1 MSTFRTAPPP
11 QTGLLPPTRR
21 GPPHWSRAAIWWC
34 LLGVQFL
41 GGAGQGSA
49 EQAASPLTT
58 VKQVHDLS
66 PDEAGRHLPVRLRG
80 VVTGFSGWR
89 DYFFFQDATGGT
101 AINRE
106 EHTAVRPGDAVEIDG
121 VSDPGLFSNSVIS
134 KQVRVVGPGKMPRVP
149 VSNYSD
155 LEGGVRDAE
164 WIMVRGVVQSA
175 KVETIWEKSVLVLGL
190 EMAGSQ
196 MSVRVFHFDAADL
209 NRLVDAKILVGGVCG
224 TAYND
229 KRQFTGLRLFV
240 GDARSIVVE
249 EPAPVDPY
257 AGPPHP
263 IRSVMQVGPRDRARH
278 RVKIEGVVTY
288 QDKGHSLY
296 VQDGADGILVSTDQ
310 DETLPVGT
318 RIEAIGFPALGSYS
332 PELTNAAFRIVSR
345 GNRVEPAA
353 IHAVDFLQYKDT
365 FAYAPY
371 DSQLVRLEGKVVSPL
386 ALPNEDAWLL
396 RDGQGDFVASLRHGA
411 GSSRLPP
418 VANGATLSVVGVM
431 QVVVDADRQPQSFR
445 VLLRGPADLE
455 IVERAPWWTPM
466 RSLVVLG
473 LLLTAC
479 LGAVFWTM
487 MLRRQ
492 VLVKTRL
499 LRESEGRF
507 RNQAQI
513 DTLTGV
519 SSRAF
524 LHEQLASAV
533 NQAKRLGGVIGVM
546 MLDLD
551 HFKQVNDT
559 LGHHVGDAL
568 LCIVA
573 RRIRATVRRSDVVAR
588 MGGDEFVVLLLDLA
602 QASDAATIAAK
613 LVANV
618 AVPAEI
624 EGREMAVSA
633 SVGVCVYPSGGT
645 EGDTLLQHCDEAM
658 YRAKKKGRNSSC
670 VYTPETERVG
680 AAEVLG

>member
-1 MSTFRTAPPP
+1 
-11 QTGLLPPTRR
+11 
-21 GPPHWSRAAIWWC
+21 
-34 LLGVQFL
+34 
-41 GGAGQGSA
+41 
-49 EQAASPLTT
+49 LTT

-66 PDEAGRHLPVRLRG
+66 PEQAGRHIPVRLRG
-80 VVTGFSGWR
+80 VMTGFSGWR

-106 EHTAVRPGDAVEIDG
+106 EHGVVNAGDEIEIDG

-134 KQVRVVGPGKMPRVP
+134 KRVRVIGPGRLPDVP
-149 VSNYSD
+149 VSTYSD

-164 WIMVRGVVQSA
+164 WIKVRGVVQSA
-175 KVETIWEKSVLVLGL
+175 KLETIWEKSVLVLGL
-190 EMAGSQ
+190 EIAGTQMA
-196 MSVRVFHFDAADL
+196 VRVFHFDAADL

-240 GDARSIVVE
+240 GDAQSIVVE
-249 EPAPVDPY
+249 EPAPDDPY

-278 RVKIEGVVTY
+278 RVKIAGVVTY
-288 QDKGHSLY
+288 QDRGHSLY
-296 VQDGADGILVSTDQ
+296 VQDGADGILVATEQ
-310 DETLPVGT
+310 DEAVPAGT
-318 RIEAIGFPALGSYS
+318 RIEALGFPALGNYS
-332 PELTNAAFRIVSR
+332 PEITNAVFRVVSR
-345 GNRVEPAA
+345 GNSVEPAA
-353 IHAVDFLQYKDT
+353 IRAGDFLQYKDT

-371 DSQLVRLEGKVVSPL
+371 DSQLVRLTGKVVSPL

-396 RDGQGDFVASLRHGA
+396 RDGEGDFVASLRHGA
-411 GSSRLPP
+411 GGPRLPP
-418 VANGATLSVVGVM
+418 VANGATVSVVGVM
-431 QVVVDADRQPQSFR
+431 EVVADSERRPESFR

-455 IVERAPWWTPM
+455 IVAQAPWWTPM

-473 LLLTAC
+473 LLLIAT
-479 LGAVFWTM
+479 LGAVLWTM

-492 VLVKTRL
+492 VHRQTAL

-507 RNQAQI
+507 RTQAQI

-519 SSRAF
+519 ASRAF
-524 LHEQLASAV
+524 LHEQLDAAIGSA
-533 NQAKRLGGVIGVM
+533 NRIGGLIGVL

-573 RRIRATVRRSDVVAR
+573 HRIRATVRKTDVVAR
-588 MGGDEFVVLLLDLA
+588 MGGDEFVVLLMDLGN
-602 QASDAATIAAK
+602 AAEAETIGAK

-633 SVGVCVYPSGGT
+633 SVGVCVYPSGGAD
-645 EGDTLLQHCDEAM
+645 GDTLLQHCDEAM
-658 YRAKKKGRNSSC
+658 YQAKKKGRNSSC
-670 VYTPETERVG
+670 MYAAAETRRVG
-680 AAEVLG
+680 AAGVLG

>member
-1 MSTFRTAPPP
+1 
-11 QTGLLPPTRR
+11 
-21 GPPHWSRAAIWWC
+21 
-34 LLGVQFL
+34 
-41 GGAGQGSA
+41 
-49 EQAASPLTT
+49 
-58 VKQVHDLS
+58 VKQVHELS
-66 PDEAGRHLPVRLRG
+66 AEDAGRHIPVRLRG
-80 VVTGFSGWR
+80 VVTAFSGWR

-106 EHTAVRPGDAVEIDG
+106 EHGLVHAGDAIEIDG

-134 KQVRVVGPGKMPRVP
+134 KQVRVIGPGKIPEVE
-149 VSNYSD
+149 VSTYSD
-155 LEGGVRDAE
+155 LEGGTRDAE
-164 WIMVRGVVQSA
+164 WIKVRGVVQSA

-190 EMAGSQ
+190 EMAGTE
-196 MSVRVFHFDAADL
+196 MAVRVFHFGAEDV

-249 EPAPVDPY
+249 EPAPSDPY

-278 RVKIEGVVTY
+278 RVKIAGVVTY
-288 QDKGHSLY
+288 QDRGHSLY
-296 VQDGADGILVSTDQ
+296 VQDGADGILVSTEQ
-310 DETLPVGT
+310 DETVPVGT
-318 RIEAIGFPALGSYS
+318 GIEAIGFPALGSYS

-345 GNRVEPAA
+345 GNDVAPVA
-353 IHAVDFLQYKDT
+353 IHAADFLRYKDT

-371 DSQLVRLEGKVVSPL
+371 DSQLVRLAGKVVSPL

-396 RDGQGDFVASLRHGA
+396 RDGSGDFVASLRHGA
-411 GSSRLPP
+411 GGPRLPP

-431 QVVVDADRQPQSFR
+431 EVMADTERRPESFR
-445 VLLRGPADLE
+445 VLLRGPGDME
-455 IVERAPWWTPM
+455 IVEQAPWWTPM

-473 LLLTAC
+473 LLLMATLA
-479 LGAVFWTM
+479 AVLWTV

-492 VLVKTRL
+492 VHRQTMM

-507 RNQAQI
+507 RTQAQI

-524 LHEQLASAV
+524 LHEQLDAAIGSAS
-533 NQAKRLGGVIGVM
+533 RIGGMIGVL

-573 RRIRATVRRSDVVAR
+573 HRIRATVRKSDVVAR
-588 MGGDEFVVLLLDLA
+588 MGGDEFVVLLMDLGNA
-602 QASDAATIAAK
+602 GEAETIGAK

-624 EGREMAVSA
+624 EGRDMAVSA
-633 SVGVCVYPSGGT
+633 SVGVCVYPTGGKD
-645 EGDTLLQHCDEAM
+645 GDTLLQHCDEAM
-658 YRAKKKGRNSSC
+658 YQAKKKGRNSSC
-670 VYTPETERVG
+670 VYVAAQTSVMERAG
-680 AAEVLG
+680 MAKGRAWG

>member
-1 MSTFRTAPPP
+1 
-11 QTGLLPPTRR
+11 
-21 GPPHWSRAAIWWC
+21 
-34 LLGVQFL
+34 
-41 GGAGQGSA
+41 
-49 EQAASPLTT
+49 LTT
-58 VKQVHDLS
+58 VKQVHDLA
-66 PDEAGRHLPVRLRG
+66 PEAAGRHIPVRLRG

-134 KQVRVVGPGKMPRVP
+134 KRVRVLGPGTMPSVA
-149 VSNYSD
+149 VSTYSD

-164 WIMVRGVVQSA
+164 WTEVRGVVQSA

-190 EMAGSQ
+190 EIGGNEVA
-196 MSVRVFHFDAADL
+196 VRVFHFDATDVT
-209 NRLVDAKILVGGVCG
+209 RLVDARILVSGVCG

-229 KRQFTGLRLFV
+229 KRQFTGVRLFV
-240 GDARSIVVE
+240 GDSRSIVVE
-249 EPAPVDPY
+249 EPAPADPY

-278 RVKIEGVVTY
+278 RVKIAGVVTY
-288 QDKGHSLY
+288 QDKGGSLY
-296 VQDGADGILVSTDQ
+296 VQAGADGILVSTDQ
-310 DETLPVGT
+310 AETVPPGT
-318 RIEAIGFPALGSYS
+318 EIEAIGFPALGVYS
-332 PELTNAAFRIVSR
+332 PELRNAAFRIVSR
-345 GNRVEPAA
+345 GKSVVPAA

-371 DSQLVRLEGKVVSPL
+371 DSQLVRLTGKVVSPL

-411 GSSRLPP
+411 GGPRLPR
-418 VANGATLSVVGVM
+418 VANGATVSVTGVM
-431 QVVVDADRQPQSFR
+431 EVVADADHQPESFR

-455 IVERAPWWTPM
+455 ILEQAPWWTPM

-473 LLLTAC
+473 LLLTVS
-479 LGAVFWTM
+479 LGGIVWTM

-492 VLVKTRL
+492 VHLKTAL

-524 LHEQLASAV
+524 LHEQLASAIQ
-533 NQAKRLGGVIGVM
+533 QARQVDGLIGVM

-588 MGGDEFVVLLLDLA
+588 MGGDEFVVLLLDLGN
-602 QASDAATIAAK
+602 ASEAETVGAK

-633 SVGVCVYPSGGT
+633 SVGVCVYPMGGRD
-645 EGDTLLQHCDEAM
+645 GDTLLQHCDEAM
-658 YRAKKKGRNSSC
+658 YRAKKKGRNSC
-670 VYTPETERVG
+670 CAYAPEAERVG
-680 AAEVLG
+680 AAGLLG